1 MQRQYRVAGADVES
15 LSHIRVH
22 AAGRPI
28 RPSRACRCAA
38 AGGRG
43 ESVTRFARGRFHGH
57 QGKRGGPGEG
67 RDAEV
72 FPELYNE
79 LRRLARSRLASG
91 GRNVLLDTTALVHES
106 FLRLHGAG
114 RVGIADR
121 DHFLAYAATTMRT
134 VVIDFLRRKGSEKR
148 GGDVEHITLDTALG
162 EVLGAKDDEILDV
175 HEALQS
181 LAKVDERLVK
191 VVEMRYFAGLTDEE
205 IGRALDISERT
216 VRRDWE
222 RARLLLAEMLRR

>member
-1 MQRQYRVAGADVES
+1 MATKEPTHE
-15 LSHIRVH
+15 L
-22 AAGRPI
+22 
-28 RPSRACRCAA
+28 
-38 AGGRG
+38 
-43 ESVTRFARGRFHGH
+43 
-57 QGKRGGPGEG
+57 
-67 RDAEV
+67 

-79 LRRLARSRLASG
+79 LRRLARARLASG

-114 RVGIADR
+114 RVGLQDK

-134 VVIDFLRRKGSEKR
+134 VVIDYLRRRASEKR

-205 IGRALDISERT
+205 IARALDMSERT

-222 RARLLLAEMLRR
+222 RARLLLAEMLGR